1 MKIIDETK
9 IQLDRELSELDLF
22 VLDFVKIL
30 EKHAAYAIVSGYV
43 ALLFGRSR
51 ATEDVDL
58 FITRLSR
65 QQFHGFYES
74 LKKNGFSSVLVD
86 SEEELFSMLNDG
98 LAVRFGRKGSPI
110 PNMEMK
116 FARDALD
123 MLSLQSR
130 IKVVTKQGSLF
141 ISSPELQ
148 VAYKKWVL
156 CSPKDLEDA
165 RHLQKLFTISD
176 ENINKY
182 KELFRRYGRL

>member
-1 MKIIDETK
+1 MKIIDQNTVG
-9 IQLDRELSELDLF
+9 LDRELSELDIF

-30 EKHAAYAIVSGYV
+30 EKHTTYAIVSGYV

-51 ATEDVDL
+51 ITEDVDL
-58 FITRLSR
+58 FIPRLTRE
-65 QQFHGFYES
+65 QFHDLYED

-86 SEEELFSMLNDG
+86 QEEELFSLLNDK
-98 LAVRFGRKGSPI
+98 LAVRFGRKDLPI

-116 FARDALD
+116 FVRDQLD
-123 MLSLQSR
+123 LLSLHSR
-130 IKVVTKQGSLF
+130 MKVITKQGELY

-148 VAYKKWVL
+148 VAYKKLVL

-165 RHLQKLFTISD
+165 RHLQQLFNIPE